1 MFALLSAAYVYISAT
16 LENYTLIIRQ
26 GEQLIKFSGWYITAE
41 LWPFMVAS
49 MFITGSAGGIAL
61 IWIIVKADNSDQTEK
76 IAHYHR
82 LACLAQEN
90 AVQAEFKAN
99 ERLAKQLNRAVQREH
114 AATLREQKASA
125 LIRTTQDQLENII
138 AEAQKQ
144 VDIAKEESN
153 DAENRRKNAT
163 ATAERRRR
171 KLKKLK
177 TEQENRELTE
187 FFKS

>member
-1 MFALLSAAYVYISAT
+1 AI
-16 LENYTLIIRQ
+16 
-26 GEQLIKFSGWYITAE
+26 
-41 LWPFMVAS
+41 
-49 MFITGSAGGIAL
+49 
-61 IWIIVKADNSDQTEK
+61 
-76 IAHYHR
+76 
-82 LACLAQEN
+82 
-90 AVQAEFKAN
+90 
-99 ERLAKQLNRAVQREH
+99 QREN

-125 LIRTTQDQLENII
+125 FIRTTQDQLENII

-171 KLKKLK
+171 KLEKLK